1 MTSLAMPL
9 PMPLQ
14 LIPPSAGL
22 ASCIRGYVSR
32 STVGQGDAAQSRQ
45 NHLPAAL
52 TCAITWFIEGK
63 SSVLGPWTDVMERIN
78 AARGVT
84 PDSAPVV
91 FNGPRTQGIVTVDR
105 GPVQS
110 FMVVLMPDALRAMA
124 GLDLSAHV
132 DRVSAVSEAFDQAWH
147 RMAQTVLEAPS
158 DALRIQQIEAF
169 LEPRWRAACEQ
180 GQSQM
185 RRYQDWVQDLTK
197 RAQDHGH
204 SLRQTQRRIKD
215 WAGLSLRQ
223 LQGIV
228 RLESSL
234 NQAQLG
240 DGDAKPDWSQIAC
253 DNGFSDQAHFCREV
267 RRASGLSPTALRKAV
282 ADDDGYWMYR
292 LLRT

>member
-32 STVGQGDAAQSRQ
+32 STVGQAEAAQSRQ

-63 SSVLGPWTDVMERIN
+63 STVLGPWADVMGRLH
-78 AARGVT
+78 AARGVSA
-84 PDSAPVV
+84 DSAPVV
-91 FNGPRTQGIVTVDR
+91 FNGPRTQGIVTVDQ

-110 FMVVLMPDALRAMA
+110 FMVVLMPD
-124 GLDLSAHV
+124 
-132 DRVSAVSEAFDQAWH
+132 AFDQAWH
-147 RMAQTVLEAPS
+147 RMAQTVLEAPT

-185 RRYQDWVQDLTK
+185 RRYQDWVQDLAR

-282 ADDDGYWMYR
+282 ADDEGYWMYR